1 MNDLIFIVVIIGFFL
16 VCGLYAR
23 WCEKL

>member
-1 MNDLIFIVVIIGFFL
+1 MNDLIFIAVIIGFFL
-16 VCGLYAR
+16 VCDLYAR